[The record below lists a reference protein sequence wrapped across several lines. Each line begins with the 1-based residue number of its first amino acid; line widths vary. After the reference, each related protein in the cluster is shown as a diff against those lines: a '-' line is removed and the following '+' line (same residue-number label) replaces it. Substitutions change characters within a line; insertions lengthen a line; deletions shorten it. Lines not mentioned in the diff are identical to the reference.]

1 MQGKHV
7 SRRFGWDCHGVP
19 IEWEIDKKLKM
30 SAQEAV
36 AKLGVKGYND
46 ECRSIVQRYV
56 AEWRSTITRLGR
68 WVDFDDDYKTM
79 DPWYMESV
87 WWAFKQ
93 LWDKGLVYKGFK
105 VMPISTALGTPLAN
119 FEVSQNYRDVQD
131 PAVTVLF
138 KIKDQE
144 RYLAAWTTTPW
155 TLPSNLAVCVGD
167 EIDYVLVRD
176 ESTAKNIY
184 FAEELLTHYGDFE
197 ILERVKGSDLVGLQ
211 YLSLIHI

>member
-1 MQGKHV
+1 
-7 SRRFGWDCHGVP
+7 
-19 IEWEIDKKLKM
+19 
-30 SAQEAV
+30 
-36 AKLGVKGYND
+36 
-46 ECRSIVQRYV
+46 
-56 AEWRSTITRLGR
+56 
-68 WVDFDDDYKTM
+68 
-79 DPWYMESV
+79 
-87 WWAFKQ
+87 
-93 LWDKGLVYKGFK
+93 
-105 VMPISTALGTPLAN
+105 MPISTALGTPLAN

-197 ILERVKGSDLVGLQ
+197 ILERVKCSELVGLQ
-211 YLSLIHI
+211 YEPLFDYFAYQQSE

>member
-87 WWAFKQ
+87 CGY
-93 LWDKGLVYKGFK
+93 LNNYGIRLVYKGFK

-119 FEVSQNYRDVQD
+119 F
-131 PAVTVLF
+131 
-138 KIKDQE
+138 
-144 RYLAAWTTTPW
+144 
-155 TLPSNLAVCVGD
+155 
-167 EIDYVLVRD
+167 
-176 ESTAKNIY
+176 
-184 FAEELLTHYGDFE
+184 
-197 ILERVKGSDLVGLQ
+197 
-211 YLSLIHI
+211 